1 MERKLAATN
10 FCCYVYELTQVNVTH
25 NRRKCEY
32 ITIKQQK
39 YLDSGLQIKSK
50 LQYFSQTSFI
60 MRCDSHPCII

>member
-32 ITIKQQK
+32 ITINQQK
-39 YLDSGLQIKSK
+39 YLAVDCRLSLNFSISRK
-50 LQYFSQTSFI
+50 LVL
-60 MRCDSHPCII
+60 